1 MSLFIT
7 ELAFDDA
14 THIATAKL
22 GILEASVIAGILGYW
37 ILNRSL
43 PKTAQASGD

>member
-7 ELAFDDA
+7 ELAFDDPA
-14 THIATAKL
+14 QIATAKL
-22 GILEASVIAGILGYW
+22 GILEASLLAGVLGYW

-43 PKTAQASGD
+43 PKASHP